1 MRKVLL
7 ISLVLLAVTGVVSVH
22 GADFNGFNVEEI
34 NVSETARR
42 KPFTFTH
49 IQQSTGELLLWIH
62 AANIGEVARL
72 LNSGELETQTSKG
85 DETVSVSLTLWK
97 QVFCNDN
104 LVFTSVYS
112 ASIPA
117 DCSVVS
123 TEYFFRA
130 PVVLQ
135 DERDFGI
142 GLNPDFLWL
151 VEKK

>member
-7 ISLVLLAVTGVVSVH
+7 ISLVMLAVISGGDIH
-22 GADFNGFNVEEI
+22 GADFTGFNVEEI

-49 IQQSTGELLLWIH
+49 IQQSAGELLLWIH
-62 AANIGEVARL
+62 AANISEVARL
-72 LNSGELETQTSKG
+72 LNAGELETQTSKG
-85 DETVSVSLTLWK
+85 DETATVPLTLWK
-97 QVFCNDN
+97 QVVCNDN
-104 LVFTSVYS
+104 RVLTSGYS

-117 DCSVVS
+117 NCRVVS

-135 DERDFGI
+135 DGRDFGI
-142 GLNPDFLWL
+142 GLSPDFLWL